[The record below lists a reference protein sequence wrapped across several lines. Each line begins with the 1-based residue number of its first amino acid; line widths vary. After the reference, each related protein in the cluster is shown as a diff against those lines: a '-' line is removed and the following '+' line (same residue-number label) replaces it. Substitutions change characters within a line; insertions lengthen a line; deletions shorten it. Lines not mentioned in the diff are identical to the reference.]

1 MQQHLASS
9 RRRAARPL
17 AAFLPV
23 LACGALL
30 AACGG
35 GDGGGSGGPTGPGP
49 TPPTLSAVGA
59 TQLGGVPGYAL
70 DDSVAVRV
78 TSSTGAPV
86 ANTAVA
92 FEVSTGGGSVSPA
105 SATTDANGVARARW
119 MLGTQEG
126 ANALRA
132 SLPGSA
138 ATPAVAFAA
147 TGAFGPE
154 ATLSAVSG
162 NQQVTAAGCGLLAP
176 LTLKVAD
183 ASGAAVPGASVYFTV
198 TGGNGN
204 TTATKAAANAQ
215 GLVQVPWTLGSAG
228 ANALQASLH
237 ARTDVRVNLAA
248 TAVPV
253 APGGVAA
260 AGPTLVD
267 TRTCAPHRFVGLARS
282 GLESWPT
289 GDDRLYDPT
298 LARDDFRNIRNWG
311 SNIVRIPLNPAYW
324 VKTAAHYDPGY
335 PVQVDS
341 AIFRAHSQGLDVV
354 IDMHFSDRG
363 DPANKAYRLE
373 RMADANHGIQFWKE
387 VAARYKN
394 DGRVLFELYNEPH
407 DISWDTWLNGG
418 PSGDGFQTAG
428 YQQLYDAVRS
438 TGAHNLVIVNGLNWG
453 YDMRQAGTHMLNG
466 YNVIYGTHVYD
477 WPEKQPARWDQD
489 FGYLAAKVPVMIGEF
504 GTTNCGT
511 AYYKWVMDYADQHNI
526 SWLSWAWYAPPA
538 NRPDLI
544 CSFAA
549 LITDWGG
556 TPSPMG
562 AVVKARLQSYGN

>member
-1 MQQHLASS
+1 MQHVSP
-9 RRRAARPL
+9 RPVVAARTMAARLFALSCCAL
-17 AAFLPV
+17 A
-23 LACGALL
+23 

-35 GDGGGSGGPTGPGP
+35 GDGGGGGGPTGPAP
-49 TPPTLSAVGA
+49 APPVLSAVGA
-59 TQLGGVPGYAL
+59 TQLSGAPGYPL

-78 TSSTGAPV
+78 TSASGAPL
-86 ANTAVA
+86 ASTSVA
-92 FEVSTGGGSVSPA
+92 FEVTGGGGSVSPA
-105 SATTDANGVARARW
+105 TATTDADGVARARW
-119 MLGTQEG
+119 TLGGQVG

-138 ATPAVAFAA
+138 ATPAVAFGAN
-147 TGAFGPE
+147 GAFGPE
-154 ATLSAVSG
+154 ATLTVVSG
-162 NQQVTAAGCGLLAP
+162 NAQVTAAGCGLLAP
-176 LTLKVAD
+176 VALKVAD
-183 ASGAAVPGASVYFTV
+183 ASGAPVAGANVYLAV
-198 TGGNGN
+198 TGGNGH
-204 TTATKAAANAQ
+204 TTAAKVAADAQ
-215 GLVQVPWTLGSAG
+215 GIARIPWTLGDAG
-228 ANALQASLH
+228 ANALRASLH
-237 ARTDVRVNLAA
+237 GQTGAQVSLAA
-248 TAVPV
+248 TAVPA

-267 TRTCAPHRFVGLARS
+267 THTCAPYRFVGLARS

-289 GDDRLYDPT
+289 GDDRLYDPA
-298 LARDDFRNIRNWG
+298 LAREDFRNIRNWG

-335 PVQVDS
+335 PTQVDS
-341 AIFRAHSQGLDVV
+341 AIARAHSQGLDVV

-363 DPANKAYRLE
+363 DPANKGYRLE

-387 VAARYKN
+387 VAARYKD

-418 PSGDGFQTAG
+418 PSGDGYQTAG

-438 TGAHNLVIVNGLNWG
+438 TGAQNLVIVNGLNWG
-453 YDMRQAGTHMLNG
+453 YDMNQAGTHMLNG

-511 AYYKWVMDYADQHNI
+511 AYYEWVMDYADKHNI
-526 SWLSWAWYAPPA
+526 SWLSWAWYAPPKD
-538 NRPDLI
+538 RPDLI

-549 LITDWGG
+549 LITDWNG

-562 AVVKARLQSYGN
+562 AVVKAHMQAYPH